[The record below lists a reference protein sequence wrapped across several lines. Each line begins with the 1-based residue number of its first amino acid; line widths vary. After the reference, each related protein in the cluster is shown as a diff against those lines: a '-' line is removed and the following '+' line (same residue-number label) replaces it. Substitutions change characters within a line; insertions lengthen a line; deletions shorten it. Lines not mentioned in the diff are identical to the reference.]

1 MRYLIFL
8 FVLSSLSYA
17 HLPSFV
23 SNNVTAPNSETGL
36 STIHL
41 HYRKASDIEKS
52 LTHGDHPLLTESTQL
67 LVDDT
72 SNQLWIRDTSDR
84 VSLIKQLIHAMDTP
98 SKQISIAV
106 KMMAIDSNALESLGL
121 NLGNHQ
127 EKGNSNEE
135 NRWPHA
141 LINAHGLS
149 WWLDHLD
156 AEINHGSGEMIA
168 SPTLLVANHK
178 TASIESG
185 QEVPYQ
191 ERNHDGDTSISF
203 KNATL
208 HLDVQPDLLPKQQV
222 NLHIHLNQDKVSDL
236 SVAGMPAIQTQKID
250 TTVRAGN
257 HETIIL
263 GGVYA
268 HRLIR
273 QNSGVPFLQHLPLLG
288 RLFRHTYWLWQRQEL
303 MIFVTPSW

>member
-1 MRYLIFL
+1 MKRSLIAL
-8 FVLSSLSYA
+8 LCLHATAYA
-17 HLPSFV
+17 ALPIFTPHHATHVITDS
-23 SNNVTAPNSETGL
+23 GL
-36 STIHL
+36 SNIHL
-41 HYRKASDIEKS
+41 RYRKASDIEHS
-52 LTHGDHPLLTESTQL
+52 LIRGEHAVLSDKTQL
-67 LVDDT
+67 IVDDT
-72 SNQLWIRDTSDR
+72 SNQLWLHDTPDR
-84 VSLIKQLIHAMDTP
+84 VATIKELIRAMDTP

-106 KMMAIDSNALESLGL
+106 KMMAIDTNALESLGL
-121 NLGNHQ
+121 RLNDRHGD
-127 EKGNSNEE
+127 KKDSD
-135 NRWPHA
+135 WSHA

-149 WWLDHLD
+149 WWLNHLD
-156 AEINHGSGEMIA
+156 AEITHGSGEMIA

-191 ERNHDGDTSISF
+191 ERTHEGDTTTSF

-222 NLHIHLNQDKVSDL
+222 NLRIHLNQDKVSDL

-257 HETIIL
+257 HQTIIL
-263 GGVYA
+263 GGVYT

-273 QNSGVPFLQHLPLLG
+273 QHSGVPFLQHIPLLG
-288 RLFRHTYWLWQRQEL
+288 HLFQHTYWLWQRQEL